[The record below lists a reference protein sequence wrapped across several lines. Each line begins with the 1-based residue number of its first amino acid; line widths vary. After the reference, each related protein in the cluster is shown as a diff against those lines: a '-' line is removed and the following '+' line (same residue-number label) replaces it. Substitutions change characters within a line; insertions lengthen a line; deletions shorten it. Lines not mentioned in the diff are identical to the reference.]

1 MKSSQCND
9 GKYYIICNLCVGCG
23 ICLNVCPVN
32 AISSIGSCYQIESSK
47 CVCCGARADTCPVA
61 AVMISIF

>member
-32 AISSIGSCYQIESSK
+32 AI
-47 CVCCGARADTCPVA
+47 
-61 AVMISIF
+61 AVSVLVIK